1 MNEAISLFRYCFD
14 EGANDYFKAFVE
26 LAEAVNELKLLR
38 ALGKNRQ
45 KDC

>member
-1 MNEAISLFRYCFD
+1 MEGAIKLFRFCFD

-26 LAEAVNELKLLR
+26 LTEVVNELRLLR